1 MLNFR
6 ELENRP
12 TEVAL
17 ISVRT
22 WTPTEVSAD
31 RVALCQVKFET
42 TAMWPS
48 AAPPLVAA
56 PLSSLGVAAPRLG
69 HPWEVIFLGAAA
81 SERRPS
87 STRAALPA
95 PHRSALF
102 SCSNFRRICTHES

>member
-42 TAMWPS
+42 RD
-48 AAPPLVAA
+48 VA
-56 PLSSLGVAAPRLG
+56 V
-69 HPWEVIFLGAAA
+69 
-81 SERRPS
+81 RRPS
-87 STRAALPA
+87 SCCRAVVVLGSRCTAPWSSVGGHLPWSRCVGA
-95 PHRSALF
+95 PPLLYSGRPPRATPERLIF
-102 SCSNFRRICTHES
+102 V